1 VATKEHLDLEIR
13 LVAIES
19 VLTQIGKI
27 ACVAAGLMPEHARQ
41 MSENSRQTFLNEA
54 FPGADPAIADH
65 LSAEIA
71 ERVQEHLTHIANAVE
86 AAYIARESQEGNRT
100 S

>member
-1 VATKEHLDLEIR
+1 MATKEQLDLEIR

-27 ACVAAGLMPEHARQ
+27 ACIAAGLTPEHARK
-41 MSENSRQTFLNEA
+41 MSENSRSTFLNEA
-54 FPGADPAIADH
+54 FPGADPAVADH
-65 LSAEIA
+65 LTAEIA
-71 ERVQEHLTHIANAVE
+71 DRVQELLSYISNAVE

-100 S
+100 

>member
-1 VATKEHLDLEIR
+1 VATKEQLDLEIR
-13 LVAIES
+13 LVAIET

-27 ACVAAGLMPEHARQ
+27 ACIAAELTPEHARQ
-41 MSENSRQTFLNEA
+41 MSEKGRQTLLMEA

-65 LSAEIA
+65 VTAEIA
-71 ERVQEHLTHIANAVE
+71 DRVQELLSRIASAVE
-86 AAYIARESQEGNRT
+86 AAYTRRESQAGNGT